1 MLLQG
6 FALLAVLQQT
16 AQQPPASGSQ
26 PSSTIARVV
35 VTPAQ
40 PTVTAGDTL
49 RLRAEAVDASGRQVP
64 GATVRFMSSSG
75 EGSVDSTGLVTSGST
90 GKMPVTVV
98 ATTPGTK
105 PVIERLEIRML
116 PGPAARIDVA
126 PAITKMVAG
135 QRVLLSATS
144 YSAAGD
150 QRTARIQW
158 RSSAPAVLRVGDG
171 GLLTAV
177 APGRA
182 TLTASDGPARA
193 TMQVQVIASAIGSVE
208 LTPSRVTARQGDVIH
223 FATTVKDRGGAVITG
238 LTPTW
243 LFTPGQGMIT
253 PEGAFVAYEPGRYLV
268 TADFGPNSAAAV
280 VDVEPR
286 DVRRPVTVVGR
297 LPRTAFLTAEVWLHP
312 TAPIA
317 YLGTHGGGD
326 RLYTIDISNPAK
338 PAVVDSVVANT
349 RLVNDVMTTPDG
361 KYLVFTR
368 EGAADRRNGI
378 VIASLEDP
386 ARPKVISEFTEGV
399 TAGVHS
405 AFVYHQPKYG
415 THVYLTNDGTGAF
428 HIIDISN
435 PHQPK
440 EVAQWRTARPDAG
453 RYLHDVDVQDGLAYL
468 SYWNDGLVIL
478 DVGNGI
484 KGGSPSNPR
493 LVTQLKY
500 DLDVLYRDVETV
512 SGPGFTRGTHTAWR
526 HKDYVFIAD
535 EVYRASPVRGAK
547 DAAADRM
554 YGRLQVVDVS
564 DIEKPQI
571 VAWYEPEYGGV
582 HNLWVAG
589 DTLYMGAYNAG
600 FRAFDISGELIG
612 DLRAQG
618 REIAHLH
625 TADMS
630 GNVKNDAMTWGVVVK
645 DGLAYVNDFH
655 NGLWIVRIEPKGQ
668 LLP

>member
-1 MLLQG
+1 MLLQA
-6 FALLAVLQQT
+6 FSLLALL
-16 AQQPPASGSQ
+16 QQPVQQPQSSAGQ
-26 PSSTIARVV
+26 PSPIARIV

-40 PTVTAGDTL
+40 RTMAAGDTM
-49 RLRAEAVDASGRQVP
+49 RLRAQALDAAGRPVA
-64 GATVRFMSSSG
+64 GATVRFRGSSG
-75 EGSVDSTGLVTSGST
+75 EGAVDSSGLVTSGSLGT
-90 GKMPVTVV
+90 IPVTVM
-98 ATTPGTK
+98 ATVPGTR
-105 PVIERLEIRML
+105 PVVERVEIRMV
-116 PGPAARIDVA
+116 PGPAARVEVA
-126 PAITKMVAG
+126 PKITKMVAG
-135 QRVLLSATS
+135 QRVLLEASA

-150 QRTARIQW
+150 RRTERIVW
-158 RSSAPAVLRVGDG
+158 RSSAPAVLRVSET

-182 TLTASDGPARA
+182 TVSATDGAASA
-193 TMQVQVIASAIGSVE
+193 TLQVQVIANTIGSIEV
-208 LTPSRVTARQGDVIH
+208 TPSRTTARQGDVVQ
-223 FATTVKDRGGAVITG
+223 FETTVKDRSGATISG

-243 LFTPGQGMIT
+243 LFSPGQGMIT
-253 PEGAFVAYEPGRYLV
+253 PEGRFVGYEPGRYLV
-268 TADFGPNSAAAV
+268 TADFGARSAAAV
-280 VDVEPR
+280 VELEPR

-297 LPRTAFLTAEVWLHP
+297 LPRSAFTTAEVWLHP
-312 TAPIA
+312 KAPIA

-326 RLYTIDISNPAK
+326 RLYTIDISDPAR
-338 PAVVDSVVANT
+338 PTVVDSVVANT
-349 RLVNDVMTTPDG
+349 RLVNDVMTTSDG

-368 EGAADRRNGI
+368 EGAADRKNGI
-378 VIASLEDP
+378 VIASLDDP

-405 AFVYHQPKYG
+405 AFVYTQPRHG

-428 HIIDISN
+428 HIIDIN
-435 PHQPK
+435 DPYKPK
-440 EVAQWRTARPDAG
+440 EVAQWRTPRPDAG

-478 DVGNGI
+478 DVGKGI
-484 KGGSPSNPR
+484 KGGSPANPQ

-500 DLDVLYRDVETV
+500 DLDALYRDVETV

-547 DAAADRM
+547 DASADRM

-564 DIEKPQI
+564 DIERPKI
-571 VAWYEPEYGGV
+571 VAWYEPEHGGV

-625 TADMS
+625 TADMN
-630 GNVKNDAMTWGVVVK
+630 GNVKNDAMMWGVVVK
-645 DGLAYVNDFH
+645 HGLAYVNDFH
-655 NGLWIVRIEPKGQ
+655 NGLWIVRIEPKPR
-668 LLP
+668 LVP